1 MLLLSFYF
9 LIGLLCRAKSMSE
22 LHYREELDA
31 FDPSD
36 WKVEMKCATIEEEEG
51 VNIF

>member
-1 MLLLSFYF
+1 
-9 LIGLLCRAKSMSE
+9 MSE

-51 VNIF
+51 VNIFRNTYVVLYGDFTYKYTSC